1 MGLIFISHDLSL
13 VASFCDRVLIMYA
26 GQVMEVCDARD
37 LAHARH
43 PYTRGLLS
51 CLPEVGDSAR
61 ELPVLE
67 RDPAWAE
74 YQESSGD

>member
-1 MGLIFISHDLSL
+1 
-13 VASFCDRVLIMYA
+13 MYA
-26 GQVMEVCDARD
+26 GQVMEVCDARE
-37 LAHARH
+37 LEHARH